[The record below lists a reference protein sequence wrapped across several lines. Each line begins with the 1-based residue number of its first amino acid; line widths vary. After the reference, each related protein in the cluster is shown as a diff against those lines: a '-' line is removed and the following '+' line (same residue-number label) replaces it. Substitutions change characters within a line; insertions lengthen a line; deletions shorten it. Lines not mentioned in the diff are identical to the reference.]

1 MSASVFLSCGV
12 RWLMAGLCA
21 GTILGLSS
29 GALANDCVVTDWAL
43 ARGIAAGAPV
53 DSGRRFTVADD
64 RVHAYVR
71 LNCTR
76 VDGPVTFRFERNGKN
91 YAAVRLPVRPA
102 AGWRTW
108 ASVRALPGNWRV
120 TLEIEGRRMLDDVFI
135 VSR

>member
-1 MSASVFLSCGV
+1 MRASVFPLCVG
-12 RWLMAGLCA
+12 RRLMAGLCA
-21 GTILGLSS
+21 GTILGLSTS
-29 GALANDCVVTDWAL
+29 ALANDCVVTDWAL

-53 DSGRRFTVADD
+53 ERGLRFSVADG

-76 VDGPVTFRFERNGKN
+76 VDGPVTFRFQRNGKN

-120 TLEIEGRRMLDDVFI
+120 TLEIEGRRLLDDAFA